1 MNRLTAF
8 ARALSGG
15 AATSGRRWI
24 PTFRFPHGMSPVS
37 PPLPQPALALQPH
50 LVYAET
56 GGDPFARGA
65 AALGLLTPS
74 QLRTLSRLQADTGRA
89 LADVAVEAGMLT
101 DDQVRQIGEAH
112 PFTVH
117 IDARHAGN
125 PLFLT
130 WLEDVRHAGV
140 MPEIRTVT
148 AQELES
154 RRQAEAMGSVA
165 DERNL
170 NTLNLA
176 RRIFAESA
184 AIGASDIH
192 MLVRQSHAEVQIR
205 VKGDL
210 KVVTNLSMRREEG
223 EALVRATYTGLST
236 VKQSTYNP
244 LDFQDAQISGEALPD
259 SGLSGVRIIRGPAY
273 PVEAGGGFMVARLQY
288 GQQAPGARVRPA
300 RSPAT
305 QIRPPAA
312 PAGHLGLAEMGY
324 TPVQVE
330 LIERLVRRPMGIV
343 AVTGPT
349 GSGKTTTLYECM
361 RHQARLFPQVR
372 QVTIENPPEYPMPW
386 AIQLSTESEK
396 FSAMLRMALRMDPDI
411 LLLSELRA
419 AEEAIAAVQAAM
431 TGHFVWTTLHVT
443 DPYKTIDRLETLD
456 HVRLA
461 RKVVCDHE
469 LLVGLIAQRL
479 VPRLCPHCSRP
490 LETVVDTLP
499 AYMTQ
504 ALHSWGDLSTMRV
517 RGPGCVHCD
526 GDATTG
532 KRAVAEIVLTDE
544 QFMTDCLTHGVL
556 AARRNH
562 RRVPGAD
569 RPMIAHAMDLVLAGV
584 VDPRDVQR
592 SVDEIPFAGAEL

>member
-1 MNRLTAF
+1 MNPF
-8 ARALSGG
+8 AAVAQVL
-15 AATSGRRWI
+15 SGRR
-24 PTFRFPHGMSPVS
+24 PGVLSGFARSASPVLPS
-37 PPLPQPALALQPH
+37 LREPPLALQPH
-50 LVYAET
+50 VVYGET
-56 GGDPFARGA
+56 DGHPFARGA
-65 AALGLLTPS
+65 MALGLLTS
-74 QLRTLSRLQADTGRA
+74 TQIRTLSRRQTESGMPLGE
-89 LADVAVEAGMLT
+89 VAVEAGVLT
-101 DDQVRQIGEAH
+101 PEQVQQITQAY

-130 WLEDVRHAGV
+130 WLEDLHHAGV
-140 MPEIRTVT
+140 APAIHTVT
-148 AQELES
+148 AQELAS
-154 RRQAEAMGSVA
+154 LRHDEAAGSVA

-176 RRIFAESA
+176 RRIFTDSA
-184 AIGASDIH
+184 AMGASDIH
-192 MLVRQSHAEVQIR
+192 MLVRDTHAQVQIR

-288 GQQAPGARVRPA
+288 GQQTTRVRA
-300 RSPAT
+300 H
-305 QIRPPAA
+305 RPVMQTRA
-312 PAGHLGLAEMGY
+312 PTAPSGHLRLLEMGY

-443 DPYKTIDRLETLD
+443 DPYKTVDRLETLD

-490 LETVVDTLP
+490 LATAVDTLP
-499 AYMTQ
+499 AYMVQ
-504 ALHSWGDLSTMRV
+504 ALHSWGNVSAMRV
-517 RGPGCVHCD
+517 RGRGCTHCD

-544 QFMTDCLTHGVL
+544 QFMSDCVTQGVL
-556 AARRNH
+556 TARRNH
-562 RRVPGAD
+562 RRKPGVD

-592 SVDEIPFAGAEL
+592 SVDDIPFAGAEL

>member
-1 MNRLTAF
+1 MNPLA
-8 ARALSGG
+8 AVAQVLSGG
-15 AATSGRRWI
+15 RATPMFGFARSA
-24 PTFRFPHGMSPVS
+24 SPALPS
-37 PPLPQPALALQPH
+37 LPEPPLVLQPH
-50 LVYAET
+50 VVYADT
-56 GGDPFARGA
+56 DGHPFARGA
-65 AALGLLTPS
+65 MALGLLTS
-74 QLRTLSRLQADTGRA
+74 TQIRMLARFQAESGRP
-89 LADVAVEAGMLT
+89 LGDVAAEAGLLT
-101 DDQVRQIGEAH
+101 MEQVRQITDAC

-140 MPEIRTVT
+140 VPEIHTVT
-148 AQELES
+148 AQELASQRQSES
-154 RRQAEAMGSVA
+154 TGSVA

-176 RRIFAESA
+176 RRIFTESA
-184 AIGASDIH
+184 AMGASDIH
-192 MLVRQSHAEVQIR
+192 MLVRDTHAQVQIR

-288 GQQAPGARVRPA
+288 GQQTGAARPRSA
-300 RSPAT
+300 RSPVMQT
-305 QIRPPAA
+305 RPPAA
-312 PAGHLGLAEMGY
+312 PPGHLRLLEMGY
-324 TPVQVE
+324 TAAQVE

-372 QVTIENPPEYPMPW
+372 QITIENPPEYPMPW

-490 LETVVDTLP
+490 LATVVDTLP
-499 AYMTQ
+499 AYMVQ
-504 ALHSWGDLSTMRV
+504 ALDSWGDVSTMRV
-517 RGPGCVHCD
+517 RGSGCTHCD

-544 QFMTDCLTHGVL
+544 RFMSDCVTQGVL

-562 RRVPGAD
+562 RRKPGAD

-592 SVDEIPFAGAEL
+592 SVDEIPLAGAEL